1 MRRQGQVLLID
12 ADDTLWETNL
22 RFRRTLDAFCEL
34 VAPLGYSDGHVRRAV
49 DAAERAR
56 IPRSGYGE
64 QKFLHTLEE
73 VYLKLA
79 GNHPDRKVVEEIA
92 RLARHLHQAPLRL
105 LDGVVDTLAYL
116 APRHRLFLFSKGDS
130 KEQTRKVKES
140 GVAQFFEHWEIV
152 PEKNAAAYRAMVARD
167 GWILK
172 EVWMV
177 GDSPRSDIN
186 PALSVGLNAVH
197 IPADHRW
204 EFEEE
209 EIRPGPGQ
217 LLILDS
223 FRQLQDH
230 F

>member
-1 MRRQGQVLLID
+1 
-12 ADDTLWETNL
+12 
-22 RFRRTLDAFCEL
+22 
-34 VAPLGYSDGHVRRAV
+34 V

-79 GNHPDRKVVEEIA
+79 GNHPDRRVVEEIA
-92 RLARHLHQAPLRL
+92 RLARHLHEAPLRL

-116 APRHRLFLFSKGDS
+116 APRHRLFLFSKGDGE
-130 KEQTRKVKES
+130 EQTRKVKES
-140 GVAQFFEHWEIV
+140 GVAQFFEHWE
-152 PEKNAAAYRAMVARD
+152 MVARD

>member
-1 MRRQGQVLLID
+1 
-12 ADDTLWETNL
+12 
-22 RFRRTLDAFCEL
+22 
-34 VAPLGYSDGHVRRAV
+34 
-49 DAAERAR
+49 
-56 IPRSGYGE
+56 
-64 QKFLHTLEE
+64 
-73 VYLKLA
+73 
-79 GNHPDRKVVEEIA
+79 
-92 RLARHLHQAPLRL
+92 
-105 LDGVVDTLAYL
+105 
-116 APRHRLFLFSKGDS
+116 
-130 KEQTRKVKES
+130 VKES